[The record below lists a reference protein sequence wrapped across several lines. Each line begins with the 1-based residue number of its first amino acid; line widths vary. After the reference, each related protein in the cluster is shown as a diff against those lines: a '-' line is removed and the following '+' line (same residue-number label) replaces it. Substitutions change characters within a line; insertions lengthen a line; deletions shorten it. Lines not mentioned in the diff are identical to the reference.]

1 MTFFRLPS
9 LFGMRTKTPTEP
21 SASDQVAN
29 QPPSSAAEDHPE
41 PRDPQAGSIQTK
53 WLDLNYS
60 EIRVAE
66 NAMRFA
72 TTGSSSR
79 KRLRTLFTKE
89 PITLAWIDSFAEED
103 ILYDVGA
110 NVGMYTVYAAVMRK
124 SPVYAFEPEALNY
137 AELNK
142 NIFLNDLH
150 ERVLSY
156 CLALTDVD
164 KTDRLLLSDF
174 GLGISYHDFEE
185 NSWTE
190 DKAFAHDWVV
200 SKDNRRQ
207 QGCVGRRMDSLI
219 AEGLPPP
226 AHIKIDVDGLEHR
239 VVAGMIETL
248 RRSDLKTVLIEI
260 NFDNPK
266 NLAII
271 NTMAKIGW
279 RFSWEQL
286 RTHRTVKFTVD
297 QIKEYQRRGVGG
309 LNYIFYKDEFYE
321 RLFERL
327 FETYSPGEPLDT
339 AAAIGSLRHGEQR
352 VKLDAHN
359 S

>member
-1 MTFFRLPS
+1 MELFRLLS
-9 LFGMRTKTPTEP
+9 LLRRQKQTPALQPVADEP
-21 SASDQVAN
+21 AAAQAPVAV
-29 QPPSSAAEDHPE
+29 EREPE
-41 PRDPQAGSIQTK
+41 AGDAKAGTIRTK
-53 WLDLNYS
+53 WLDFGYS
-60 EIRVAE
+60 EIEVAGRP
-66 NAMRFA
+66 MRFA

-89 PITLAWIDSFAEED
+89 PITLAWIDSFDEGE

-110 NVGMYTVYAAVMRK
+110 NVGMYTIYAAVMRN

-190 DKAFAHDWVV
+190 DKAFAPDWVV
-200 SKDNRRQ
+200 SKDSRRQ
-207 QGCVGRRMDSLI
+207 QGCIGRRMDSLI
-219 AEGLPPP
+219 ADGLPAP

-239 VVAGMIETL
+239 VIAGMAETL
-248 RRSDLKTVLIEI
+248 RRTDLKTVLVEI

-266 NLAII
+266 NLAIVE
-271 NTMAKIGW
+271 TMADLGW
-279 RFSWEQL
+279 RFSWDQL
-286 RTHRTVKFTVD
+286 RTHRKVKFTVE

-309 LNYIFYKDEFYE
+309 LNYIFYKDGFYDE
-321 RLFERL
+321 LFERI
-327 FETYSPGEPLDT
+327 FDSYTPGEPPDT
-339 AAAIGSLRHGEQR
+339 AAAIASIRNAIAP
-352 VKLDAHN
+352 KT
-359 S
+359 